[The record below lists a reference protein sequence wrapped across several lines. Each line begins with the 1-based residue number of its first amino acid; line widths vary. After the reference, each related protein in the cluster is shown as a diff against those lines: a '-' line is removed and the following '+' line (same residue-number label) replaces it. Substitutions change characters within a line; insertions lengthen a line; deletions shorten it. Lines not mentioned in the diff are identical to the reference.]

1 MGYDP
6 YLDELLPA
14 DEATLDPIMQREAY
28 ESDALLAREREER
41 KQREQLAAQQ
51 AAEAEAKATATA
63 KPAQQQANKPPADA
77 ASAAQSYLPIKEAS
91 EATGAYVAGM
101 IDFTDDAIELGGKIV
116 GQNWEAIPDG
126 WGPEQKT
133 QWGKGLRAVASFI
146 GPTIGLGGLTRSGIM
161 GLTRLAGIA
170 NTSKAVAI
178 AGTLGV
184 EMAAGTAVDYT
195 NTRSQEGDNLS
206 GFLKKQFPGTF
217 DWLPDDLATL
227 DTDSPD
233 IKRKKS
239 TLEGAGLGLLSSIIE
254 GGIAFARGLKGL
266 PAGVTFKPVD
276 DQAKQAFAKQTAKSP
291 MTQSSH
297 PILDR
302 ILKDE
307 NYRAKHIDDMAS
319 VELDKMGGMDYVD
332 RYSPN
337 LHSEVSDLSE
347 TIPYAVKP
355 DAIPQMMVDNARIL
369 NNIDTVYGRPAKF
382 HSDAFIKS
390 LDLQFDA
397 GRKLVKQLDDKIKEY
412 GNFEAVL
419 PNGRMMNKA
428 ELLSAG
434 DDLAAKLLNPTMEG
448 KALRDL
454 LDGYRDK
461 ISIAQGAGSAK
472 PINAEASA
480 AASTALNELSK
491 FYLNMDMQRAS
502 AYIQTSLAGE
512 ASDLATAARVM
523 GDEIDVTYIQER
535 LLDKME
541 VLWYETDMSSSIA
554 GWALNNKKIWQEAIN
569 ARKSNPNEL
578 KAFGREALEAFK
590 AARKLHAEQNRTF
603 WSTLRDMNTENPA
616 FVAPLMRAYELTD
629 GNVNSIH
636 KLNKYMSNVLGVVNK
651 AFIDME
657 PQIPSQ
663 VVQGLFSTFY
673 NAKLSSL
680 ITPVKAISNNFALL
694 LMKPLNIGLGAVA
707 RGDFHSLQRGWMQ
720 YATHMDTTMKASGDY
735 MSSMF
740 KRIAADPSITQ
751 RADFITTNKE
761 HLALA
766 REYAAA
772 ELTKG
777 NYYPSMKVQ
786 FTDTLAAINNHPWVR
801 YSMNF
806 MESGD
811 AFVKSAIGMSEARGR
826 AFDKIFQET
835 GKVPNATDI
844 AKVADDI
851 YKTMFDKD
859 GLITD
864 SAVKYASGEIA
875 MNLDNEFA
883 ESLSTMLNRA
893 PILKSVILFPRTS
906 INVLDFV
913 HKHSPLSY
921 FIGDL
926 QKVRSLKDADEIAQ
940 YLSTKGINIENQPL
954 EQAFKTYKAE
964 VEGRVAMGTMITT
977 MGGWMY
983 VQGNLTGNGHY
994 DKQVNKFQQNAGDK
1008 PLRSWKGID
1017 GKWRSYDGIEPIST
1031 FLALTA
1037 DILQNANSLGTTRT
1051 EQLLQKLGHAVSMNL
1066 TNKSFMSGLQPISD
1080 LLGGQPA
1087 AMSRWAANTSSI
1099 SILNQMSRIMM
1110 PGLREVDTD
1119 LGSMMRNKWNIL
1131 DVAGVGKAL
1140 PKAYDW
1146 YDGTVVG
1153 ENDPITNFINNTLPF
1168 KTNSDPSPGKQFLI
1182 ETEFDIQ
1189 PAMKASIKGA
1199 KYNAEQRSRLAEIHG
1214 KAGHFRKGIELLME
1228 DPRVADDLKTIRD
1241 ARNRGVTQEQADLS
1255 DSYTHIQI
1263 RRLLNRTMNHAKRQ
1277 LAEEMPDIR
1286 VAELAAKKNRQ
1297 SAARSDYTNL
1307 LEIPK

>member
-1 MGYDP
+1 MDYDP
-6 YLDELLPA
+6 IKMTLNGPATGSMDPMEARQTYEEDE
-14 DEATLDPIMQREAY
+14 QRKRERAQQ
-28 ESDALLAREREER
+28 ALL
-41 KQREQLAAQQ
+41 EQQQ
-51 AAEAEAKATATA
+51 AAEAEAKTPA
-63 KPAQQQANKPPADA
+63 KPAQPAQPQQAKQPPADA
-77 ASAAQSYLPIKEAS
+77 ASAAQSYLPVKELS
-91 EATGAYVAGM
+91 EAAGSVIGGM
-101 IDFTDDAIELGGKIV
+101 VDFTDDVIELGGKII
-116 GQNWEAIPDG
+116 GQEWEAIPDG

-146 GPTIGLGGLTRSGIM
+146 GPTLGIGSLTKSGAM
-161 GLTRLAGIA
+161 GLARLAGAA
-170 NTSKAVAI
+170 NTSKAVTI
-178 AGTLGV
+178 VGKAGID
-184 EMAAGTAVDYT
+184 MAAGAAVDYT

-254 GGIAFARGLKGL
+254 GGVAFARGLKGL
-266 PAGVTFKPVD
+266 PAGTTFKPVD
-276 DQAKQAFAKQTAKSP
+276 NQAKAAFAKQTANSP
-291 MTQSSH
+291 MTQSPH

-307 NYRAKHIDDMAS
+307 GYRAKHIDEMAS
-319 VELDKMGGMDYVD
+319 VELDKIGGIEYLD

-337 LHSEVSDLSE
+337 IHSQVSDLSE
-347 TIPYAVKP
+347 TIPYAVRP

-369 NNIDTVYGRPAKF
+369 DNIDTAYGRPAKF
-382 HSDAFIKS
+382 HSDAYIKT
-390 LDLQFDA
+390 LDLQFDN
-397 GRKLVKQLDDKIKEY
+397 GRKLVKSLEDKIKEY

-434 DDLAAKLLNPTMEG
+434 DNLAAKILDPNMEG
-448 KALRDL
+448 KALREL

-461 ISIAQGAGSAK
+461 ISIAQGAGSAR

-480 AASTALNELSK
+480 AADTALNELSK

-502 AYIQTSLAGE
+502 AYIQTGLAGE

-523 GDEIDVTYIQER
+523 GDDIDVTQIQER

-554 GWALNNKKIWQEAIN
+554 GWALNNKKIWQEAVN

-578 KAFGREALEAFK
+578 KAFGREALDAFK

-603 WSTLRDMNTENPA
+603 WTTLRDMNTKNPA

-680 ITPVKAISNNFALL
+680 LTPVKAISNNFALL
-694 LMKPLNIGLGAVA
+694 LMKPLNVGLGAVV
-707 RGDFHSLQRGWMQ
+707 RGDFHSLQRGWIQ
-720 YATHMDTTMKASGDY
+720 YASHMDTTMKASGDY
-735 MSSMF
+735 MSNMF
-740 KRIAADPSITQ
+740 KRVAADPSVTQ
-751 RADFITTNKE
+751 RKDFITTNKE
-761 HLALA
+761 HLELS

-772 ELTKG
+772 ELAKG

-786 FTDTLAAINNHPWVR
+786 FVDTMTAINNHPWVR

-835 GKVPNATDI
+835 GKVPS
-844 AKVADDI
+844 AKDVKQVADDI
-851 YKTMFDKD
+851 YASMFDKD

-864 SAVKYASGEIA
+864 AAVKYGAGEIS

-883 ESLSTMLNRA
+883 ESLNTMLNRA
-893 PILKSVILFPRTS
+893 PILKSVLLFPRTS
-906 INVLDFV
+906 VNVLDFV

-921 FIGDL
+921 FIGDWE
-926 QKVRSLKDADEIAQ
+926 KVRNLKEADEIAQ
-940 YLSTKGINIENQPL
+940 YLATKGINIENQPL
-954 EQAFKTYKAE
+954 EQAFKTYRAE

-983 VQGNLTGNGHY
+983 AQGNLTGNGHY
-994 DKQVNKFQQNAGDK
+994 DKQVNKFQQNAGDR

-1037 DILQNANSLGTTRT
+1037 DILENSTSLGTTRT
-1051 EQLLQKLGHAVSMNL
+1051 EQLLQKLGYAVSMNL
-1066 TNKSFMSGLQPISD
+1066 TNKSFMSGLQPITE
-1080 LLGGQPA
+1080 LLNGQPA

-1099 SILNQMSRIMM
+1099 GILNQMSRIMM

-1131 DVAGVGKAL
+1131 DAAGIGKAL

-1153 ENDPITNFINNTLPF
+1153 DNDPLTNFLNNTLGF

-1182 ETEFDIQ
+1182 ETEFDVQ
-1189 PAMKASIKGA
+1189 PAIKTSIKGA
-1199 KYNAEQRSRLAEIHG
+1199 NYNAEQRSRLAQIHG
-1214 KAGHFRKGIELLME
+1214 ESGHFRTGLELLMQ
-1228 DPRVADDLKTIRD
+1228 DPRVAEDLKAIRE
-1241 ARNRGVTQEQADLS
+1241 ARSRGVTQEQVDLS
-1255 DSYTHIQI
+1255 DSYTHIKI
-1263 RRLLNRTMNHAKRQ
+1263 RRLLNQTMNHAKRQ

-1297 SAARSDYTNL
+1297 KAARSDYTNL